1 LKVLLASFRALGFNG
16 PRFGRNCINWSLM
29 TIEIMKK
36 LLSCLCALL
45 TASSVF
51 AAAFTPGDL
60 VVARVGAGGVTA
72 LSSAATALFLD
83 EYTTTGTLVQTLA
96 LPTTVIGSQLMLT
109 IQGTATS
116 EGFLQL
122 SANGQYL
129 TLAGYNA
136 ATGTA
141 APSGSTAAV
150 VNRVVGLVSL
160 NGSVDTS
167 TAINTGT
174 LGSTRSAT
182 TANGTG
188 FWVSTASAGVNYIA
202 FGAASAATQLST
214 APSNT
219 RVTRD
224 IGGQLYV
231 SSASS
236 TFQGVSTIGTGLP
249 TTSGQTTTLLNG
261 FPTAT
266 GPSSYDF
273 FINGNNAWVADDRA
287 NGNGG
292 IQHWTL
298 SAGTWTLSY
307 TLAPTATTGVRG
319 LAVDLSGAN
328 PTLFGTTTDNRVVE
342 FVDTGAGSLPAF
354 LFTDPTANTA
364 FRGIVFIPEPT
375 GLLGLGVVMLLLG
388 RKLLRRRR

>member
-1 LKVLLASFRALGFNG
+1 
-16 PRFGRNCINWSLM
+16 
-29 TIEIMKK
+29 MKK
-36 LLSCLCALL
+36 LLSCLSVLL
-45 TASSVF
+45 TASSIF
-51 AAAFTPGDL
+51 AAAFSPGDL
-60 VVARVGAGGVTA
+60 VVARVGDGGAA
-72 LSSAATALFLD
+72 LTSAATALFLD
-83 EYTTTGTLVQTLA
+83 EYTPGGTLVQTIA
-96 LPTTVIGSQLMLT
+96 LPTAVNGNNLMLT
-109 IQGTATS
+109 IQGSATS
-116 EGFLQL
+116 EGFLQR
-122 SANGQYL
+122 SADGQYL

-141 APSGSTAAV
+141 TPSGSTAAV
-150 VNRVVGLVSL
+150 VNRVVGLVGL

-182 TANGTG
+182 TVNGTG
-188 FWVSTASAGVNYIA
+188 FWVSTASAGVNYVA
-202 FGAASAATQLST
+202 FGAPSAATQLST

-219 RVTRD
+219 RVTRT
-224 IGGQLYV
+224 IAGQLYV

-249 TTSGQTTTLLNG
+249 TTSGQTTTILPG
-261 FPTAT
+261 FPTAA

-273 FINGNNAWVADDRA
+273 FVNGNNAWVADDRTSGA
-287 NGNGG
+287 GG

-319 LAVDLSGAN
+319 LAIDLSGAN
-328 PTLFGTTTDNRVVE
+328 PALYGTTTDNKVVE
-342 FVDTGAGSLPAF
+342 FVDTGAGSPPTF

-364 FRGIVFIPEPT
+364 FRGIAYIPAAVPEPA
-375 GLLGLGVVMLLLG
+375 GLLGFGVVILCLG
-388 RKLLRRRR
+388 RKLARGRK

>member
-1 LKVLLASFRALGFNG
+1 
-16 PRFGRNCINWSLM
+16 
-29 TIEIMKK
+29 MKR
-36 LLSCLCALL
+36 LLSSLCVLS

-60 VVARVGAGGVTA
+60 IVSRVGDGSAV

-83 EYTTTGTLVQTLA
+83 EYTPGGSLVQSVA
-96 LPTTVIGSQLMLT
+96 LPTAVSGSQLALT

-136 ATGTA
+136 APLTA
-141 APSGSTAAV
+141 TPSGSTAAV
-150 VNRVVGLVSL
+150 VNRTIGLVTIAS
-160 NGSVDTS
+160 GSVDTS

-202 FGAASAATQLST
+202 YGAPAAATQLST
-214 APSNT
+214 TPSNT

-224 IGGQLYV
+224 IGGQIYV
-231 SSASS
+231 SSASGA
-236 TFQGVSTIGTGLP
+236 FQGVSTIGTGLP
-249 TTSGQTTTLLNG
+249 TTSGQTTTLLPG

-266 GPSSYDF
+266 GPSPYDF
-273 FINGNNAWVADDRA
+273 FVSGNNAWVADDRTT
-287 NGNGG
+287 GVGG
-292 IQHWTL
+292 LQKWTL
-298 SAGTWTLSY
+298 SAGTWTLQY
-307 TLAPTATTGVRG
+307 TINRTGAGDRG
-319 LAVDLSGAN
+319 LFADLSSGT
-328 PTLFGTTTDNRVVE
+328 PTFYVTTTDNK
-342 FVDTGAGSLPAF
+342 VDEIVDGGTLATSIDTT
-354 LFTDPTANTA
+354 LFSDPTGNTA
-364 FRGIVFIPEPT
+364 FRGIVGLAPITVPEPST
-375 GLLGLGVVMLLLG
+375 AALVGLGLMALG
-388 RKLLRRRR
+388 IIRRRK